1 MINKGNRMLK
11 RLLKV
16 SIVCVALLGL
26 TSCVSDKQVTEALK
40 KNPKI
45 LFQIIEENPADFMEA
60 VQKAAKSAQGEMA
73 KRRESDEAKKFE
85 LAFEKPLVPEIRS
98 DESVRGTK
106 GAPITLVEYSDFQCP
121 FCVRG
126 FKTVTQLLK
135 KYEGKIQLVY
145 KHLPLSFH
153 KEALPAAHYYE
164 AIRLQDE
171 KKAFQ
176 FHDDLFAQQRKIA
189 KGAPFFKKVAKKL
202 GVNMSRLAKDV
213 KSKAVISRV
222 DDDMKEA
229 AKFGFQGTPGFLLN
243 GIPVRGAYP
252 VDHFE
257 KIIAKLQEKG
267 KLNL

>member
-1 MINKGNRMLK
+1 MLK
-11 RLLKV
+11 KLLKV
-16 SIVCVALLGL
+16 STVLVVLLGL
-26 TSCVSDKQVTEALK
+26 SSCVSEKQITEAIK

-45 LFQIIEENPADFMEA
+45 LFEIIEENPADFMEA
-60 VQKAAKSAQGEMA
+60 VQKAAKSAQSEMA

-85 LAFEKPLVPEIRS
+85 EAFEKPLVPEIRK

-106 GAPITLVEYSDFQCP
+106 GGVLTLVEYSDFQCP

-126 FKTVTQLLK
+126 FDTVKELLK
-135 KYEGKIQLVY
+135 RYDGKIQFVY

-171 KKAFQ
+171 KKAFD
-176 FHDDLFAQQRKIA
+176 FHDELFAKQRQIA
-189 KGAPFFKKVAKKL
+189 KGVPFFKKVAKDL
-202 GVNMSRLAKDV
+202 GVNMKKLEKDV
-213 KSKAVISRV
+213 KSEFVINRV

-257 KIIAKLQEKG
+257 KIIAKLKEKG
-267 KLNL
+267 KVNL

>member
-1 MINKGNRMLK
+1 MLK

-16 SIVCVALLGL
+16 STLLVVLLGL
-26 TSCVSDKQVTEALK
+26 SSCVSEKQITDAIK

-45 LFQIIEENPADFMEA
+45 IFEMIEENPADFMEA
-60 VQKAAKSAQGEMA
+60 VQKAAKSAQSEMT

-85 LAFEKPLVPEIRS
+85 EAFEKPLEPEIRK

-106 GAPITLVEYSDFQCP
+106 GGVLTLVEYSDFQCP

-126 FKTVTQLLK
+126 FDTVKQLLE
-135 KYEGKIQLVY
+135 KYDGKIQFVY

-171 KKAFQ
+171 KKAFK
-176 FHDDLFAQQRKIA
+176 FHDELFAKQRQIS
-189 KGAPFFKKVAKKL
+189 KGVPFFKKIAKDL
-202 GVNMSRLAKDV
+202 GVNMSKLEKDV
-213 KSKAVISRV
+213 KSDFVIKRV

-257 KIIAKLQEKG
+257 KIIAKLKEKG
-267 KLNL
+267 KVNL